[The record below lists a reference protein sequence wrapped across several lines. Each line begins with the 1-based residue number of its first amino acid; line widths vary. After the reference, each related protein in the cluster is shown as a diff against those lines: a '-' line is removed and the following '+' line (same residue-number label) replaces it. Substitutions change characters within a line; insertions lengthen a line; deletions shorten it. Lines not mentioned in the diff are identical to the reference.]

1 MKPSL
6 PTDPRR
12 AGPSPLPVHLAQAAA
27 LVSQA
32 TLSPEPGPAPLDRA
46 AAAGDMLEDML
57 AGIARWRTHD
67 WRRPEESAPVLW
79 SDGATELRD
88 HGGGMGRPVLLLPS
102 LINGSEVLDIHP
114 ERSLLGTL
122 RAAGLRPL
130 LLDWGVPGVAEQTF
144 GLEDYADLRLRPAL
158 AVARVLAGGPV
169 PVLGYCMGGA
179 MAAAAAAHRPDDV
192 AALVTIGTPWNC
204 QEGIW
209 IARMVRELVRPDP
222 AMARA
227 ALQAMGA
234 SFGLIPHD
242 AVQTLF
248 AGLDPGFALRK
259 FARFTRM
266 EGVEAELF
274 VAVEDWLNRPVP
286 LAPAVA
292 EEVLIDWQLHN
303 TLAAGAWEVMGGP
316 VTPDAIACPT
326 LSFCARHDRIAPPAN
341 AEALPGAIPGARIA
355 RPGTGHVGMIVGRRA
370 HADVFEPIL
379 RFLDDV
385 RI

>member
-1 MKPSL
+1 M
-6 PTDPRR
+6 
-12 AGPSPLPVHLAQAAA
+12 PLHLAQAAA
-27 LVSQA
+27 LVGQA
-32 TLSPEPGPAPLDRA
+32 TLSPEPGPLPLDRA

-57 AGIARWRTHD
+57 AGIARWRAHE
-67 WRRPEESAPVLW
+67 WRRPEERAPVLW

-88 HGGGMGRPVLLLPS
+88 HGGGTGRPVLVLPS

-130 LLDWGVPGVAEQTF
+130 LLDWGVPGAEEHGF
-144 GLEDYADLRLRPAL
+144 GLADYADLRLRPAL

-179 MAAAAAAHRPDDV
+179 MAAAAAARRASDV

-227 ALQAMGA
+227 ALQTMGA

-248 AGLDPGFALRK
+248 AGLDPGLALRK

-266 EGVEAELF
+266 EGLEAELF

-303 TLAAGAWEVMGGP
+303 TLAAGVWEVMGGP

-326 LSFCARHDRIAPPAN
+326 LSFCARRDRIAPPAN
-341 AEALPGAIPGARIA
+341 ADALPGAIPGARIA
-355 RPGTGHVGMIVGRRA
+355 RPDTGHVGMIVGQKARA
-370 HADVFEPIL
+370 EVFEPIVD
-379 RFLDDV
+379 FLDNV
-385 RI
+385 RIC